1 MKAYCQKCGHGTNFT
16 SQKPKFCSFCGDSF
30 SGEPAKTNSS
40 IASARATVDKPK
52 PKLEF
57 ELSTEGSENGFED
70 MDGLAFEVERTRT
83 RKLTLEQIAGTSDQ
97 NLPIIDRPKAY
108 SRKRVSKKQILADF
122 KKEAGT
128 TGREQSS
135 DSI

>member
-30 SGEPAKTNSS
+30 SGEPAKTNNS
-40 IASARATVDKPK
+40 IASARATVDK

-57 ELSTEGSENGFED
+57 ELSTEGSENDFQD
-70 MDGLAFEVERTRT
+70 MDGLAFEVERART
-83 RKLTLEQIAGTSDQ
+83 RKLTLEQIAGTADQ
-97 NLPIIDRPKAY
+97 NTPIVDRPKAY
-108 SRKRVSKKQILADF
+108 TRKRVSKKQILEDF
-122 KKEAGT
+122 KKEAGQS
-128 TGREQSS
+128 RES